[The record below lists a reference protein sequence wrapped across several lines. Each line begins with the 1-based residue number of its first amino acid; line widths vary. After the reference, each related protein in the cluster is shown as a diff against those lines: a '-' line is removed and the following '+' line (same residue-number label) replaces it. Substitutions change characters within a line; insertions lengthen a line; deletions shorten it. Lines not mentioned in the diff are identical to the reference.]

1 MDSKQ
6 IAALIAEYADNKK
19 AEDIKV
25 LDIRD
30 LTTMADYFVICHG
43 NSHPQMKAIS
53 EEIEDKLKEKGL
65 YPGGREGKDGAYWI
79 LMDYGDVIVH
89 IFNRESREFYGIEHL
104 WADAKVL
111 DIDEILQKGN
121 SENEL

>member
-1 MDSKQ
+1 MESRQ
-6 IAALIAEYADNKK
+6 LAALVAEYADNKK

-25 LDIRD
+25 LDIRE

-53 EEIEDKLKEKGL
+53 EEIEDKLKEKDL
-65 YPGGREGKDGAYWI
+65 YPAAREGKDGAYWI
-79 LMDYGDVIVH
+79 LMDYADVIVH
-89 IFNRESREFYGIEHL
+89 IFNRDSREFYGIEHL

-111 DIDEILQKGN
+111 DIDEILQKGSN
-121 SENEL
+121 

>member
-6 IAALIAEYADNKK
+6 LMALIAEYADNKK

-43 NSHPQMKAIS
+43 NSHPQMKAIA
-53 EEIEDKLKEKGL
+53 EEIEDKLKEKDF
-65 YPGGREGKDGAYWI
+65 YPSSREGKDSAFWI

-104 WADAKVL
+104 WADAKMVN
-111 DIDEILQKGN
+111 IDELLQKGSSN
-121 SENEL
+121 NEL

>member
-6 IAALIAEYADNKK
+6 LMALIAEYADNKK

-30 LTTMADYFVICHG
+30 LTSMTDYFVICHG

-53 EEIEDKLKEKGL
+53 EEIEDKLKEKDL
-65 YPGGREGKDGAYWI
+65 YPAGREGKDSAFWI

-104 WADAKVL
+104 WADAKMVN
-111 DIDEILQKGN
+111 IDELLQKG
-121 SENEL
+121 SSSNEL